1 MGLLLAV
8 LGLQC
13 AALLWSGWLLWLPWQ
28 APGPGGA
35 RSSTVSQPRVPFRR
49 LRGRTRRIL
58 RRSPRRW
65 IPRRSDGWRLP
76 RWGRFQ
82 RRLRR
87 TPVKPV
93 VGPRSSGNGRRNDAN
108 AGTRRIEMKTNG
120 PCARWFFLFWFFCCG
135 APRYFEKE
143 WVAVGT
149 NTNHVGTDASSVR
162 RSAAPQLLLA
172 SLGDAP
178 QEHLRW
184 LINCHPE
191 CSEAHAERSQGP
203 AVRSLDAAH
212 PRFDTNVGFCLDSYQ
227 GAPSGVPQYLA
238 SRASRR

>member
-108 AGTRRIEMKTNG
+108 AGTRRIEMKTDG
-120 PCARWFFLFWFFCCG
+120 PCARWFFLFWFFFCG
-135 APRYFEKE
+135 AHRYSKKNGLRLARTRTTWGQTPRLSGG
-143 WVAVGT
+143 AQL
-149 NTNHVGTDASSVR
+149 
-162 RSAAPQLLLA
+162 RSFLG
-172 SLGDAP
+172 SLRDAP
-178 QEHLRW
+178 QEH
-184 LINCHPE
+184 
-191 CSEAHAERSQGP
+191 
-203 AVRSLDAAH
+203 
-212 PRFDTNVGFCLDSYQ
+212 
-227 GAPSGVPQYLA
+227 
-238 SRASRR
+238 